1 MEFRLFCLRK
11 SIFIFTSYMHENDEN
26 WVNGEDLKYEYVYF
40 SKNGIRG
47 KKLTVH
53 DRVQSQAFK
62 ARRE

>member
-11 SIFIFTSYMHENDEN
+11 SIYIFTSYMHENDEN

-40 SKNGIRG
+40 SKTGIRG
-47 KKLTVH
+47 KKLTV
-53 DRVQSQAFK
+53 RSQAFK

>member
-1 MEFRLFCLRK
+1 
-11 SIFIFTSYMHENDEN
+11 MHENDEN